1 MTDLLDK
8 FTPGHLIGLV
18 ATIGGILGWIIT
30 TVAAQWRK
38 VRVAEID
45 AALKQQM
52 LERGMGP
59 SEIDQV
65 LRSNRRGS
73 NSEAVATPTPSSPK
87 AAVVKALTDGGYE
100 GADMERILRA
110 FGRHPDPAAVLHRD
124 GPEREAA
131 FNRAIQ
137 AKVEIVEM
145 MAANGNEAE
154 EIERVLL
161 AYPDDAEWQMD
172 RTSEPVKV

>member
-1 MTDLLDK
+1 MSELLDK
-8 FTPGHLIGLV
+8 FTPGHVIGLV

-38 VRVAEID
+38 VRVAELD
-45 AALKQQM
+45 AALKQEM

-59 SEIDQV
+59 AEIDQV
-65 LRSNRRGS
+65 LRANRRGG
-73 NSEAVATPTPSSPK
+73 NLNGTPGLTPSSPK
-87 AAVVKALTDGGYE
+87 AAVVKSLTDGGYE
-100 GADMERILRA
+100 GADIERILRA
-110 FGRHPDPAAVLHRD
+110 FGSHPDPAAVLERD
-124 GPEREAA
+124 GREKEAA
-131 FNRAIQ
+131 FQRAVQ

-161 AYPDDAEWQMD
+161 AYSDDAEWRMD
-172 RTSEPVKV
+172 RKPEPAKL